1 MLLDNKKLK
10 LTLVTLFVG
19 AWIFGVGQLGY
30 DRFHSQENDDKQ
42 ELVLNAESAPKLV
55 KNKSVILTGIVGV
68 FRYIYQK

>member
-42 ELVLNAESAPKLV
+42 ELVLNAE
-55 KNKSVILTGIVGV
+55 ILTGSFGV